1 MITAM
6 KKKALFIT
14 LLITAIL
21 SSLVV
26 LLKFSFSELFGDII
40 CFPFEQIGMG
50 LRWMSLQG
58 GLQNAIAIVIYIVL
72 CLSPLLVFFLPIKK
86 KAVKK
91 EDSLMVVLSLVL
103 FYVIYMMIN
112 PGLIPMPGAWNMGTL
127 MAKTLFCGTI
137 YSIIVTYFVLRVVRL
152 FFDSEIKKLY
162 KYMVA
167 LLWIAA
173 MLFTISIFGIGL
185 NGAITQIEFN
195 KAANIGTESGLET
208 TYVFTVIQFIVNS
221 IPAIVSIFVIFS
233 GIMLVTEFSA
243 DPYSEESIKVSNN
256 LSMVCKIGLTITVC
270 SNAAFN
276 LLQLFFMGTLRNIN
290 SFIQVPLF
298 SVVFVLGALIFS
310 KMIMENKTLKDDND
324 SII

>member
-1 MITAM
+1 M
-6 KKKALFIT
+6 KNKALFIT
-14 LLITAIL
+14 LLITAVL

-26 LLKFSFSELFGDII
+26 LLKFSFSELFGYVI

-58 GLQNAIAIVIYIVL
+58 GLQNAIAIVIYVVL
-72 CLSPLLVFFLPIKK
+72 CLSPLLVFFLLIKK

-91 EDSLMVVLSLVL
+91 EDSLMAVLSLVL

-112 PGLIPMPGAWNMGTL
+112 PGLIPIPGALNMDTL
-127 MAKTLFCGTI
+127 VAKILFCGTI
-137 YSIIVTYFVLRVVRL
+137 YSIILTYFVLRVVRL
-152 FFDSEIKKLY
+152 FFDSETKKLY

-173 MLFTISIFGIGL
+173 MLFTISIFGLGL
-185 NGAITQIEFN
+185 NDAIAQIEFI

-208 TYVFTVIQFIVNS
+208 TYVFTAIQFIVDS
-221 IPAIVSIFVIFS
+221 IPAIVSILVIFS
-233 GIMLVTEFSA
+233 GIMLITEFSA
-243 DPYSEESIKVSNN
+243 DPYSEEAIKVSEN
-256 LSMVCKIGLTITVC
+256 LSMVCKTGLAITVC

-276 LLQLFFMGTLRNIN
+276 LSQLFFMRTLRNIN
-290 SFIQVPLF
+290 SFIQIPLF
-298 SVVFVLGALIFS
+298 SIVFVLGALIFS
-310 KMIMENKTLKDDND
+310 KMVMTNKALKDDND

>member
-1 MITAM
+1 M
-6 KKKALFIT
+6 KNKPLFIT
-14 LLITAIL
+14 LLITAVL
-21 SSLVV
+21 SSLAV
-26 LLKFSFSELFGDII
+26 LLKFSFSELFGEII

-58 GLQNAIAIVIYIVL
+58 SLQNAIAIVIYIVL
-72 CLSPLLVFFLPIKK
+72 CLSPLLVFFLPREKK
-86 KAVKK
+86 VVKK
-91 EDSLMVVLSLVL
+91 EDSLMIVLSLVL

-112 PGLIPMPGAWNMGTL
+112 PGLIPMPGVLNMGTL

-152 FFDSEIKKLY
+152 FFDSETKKLY

-167 LLWIAA
+167 LLWITA

-185 NGAITQIEFN
+185 NDSINQIEFN
-195 KAANIGTESGLET
+195 KAANIGTESGLGI

-233 GIMLVTEFSA
+233 GIMLITEFSA
-243 DPYSEESIKVSNN
+243 DPYSEVAIKASEN
-256 LSMVCKIGLTITVC
+256 LSMICKTGLTITVC

-276 LLQLFFMGTLRNIN
+276 LFQLFFLRSLRNIN

-310 KMIMENKTLKDDND
+310 KMIMANKTLKDDND